1 MGRKILITGA
11 TSGLGKALTL
21 ELLKQGHSV
30 FASGRSRD
38 GLDALLHDC
47 VAQNL
52 LLSGVRVIDVT
63 RPEDFDQ
70 GRRQVSENFRQEDS
84 SRIDTLIVN
93 AAVHLEH
100 AHDYEGRPYAEW
112 PHAEIRER
120 TFAVN
125 YHGALRTVE
134 TFLPLVRKS
143 EDGRILFV
151 NGTLGSF
158 GWHHHDN
165 HGYRKVLGI
174 HNQEYAAS
182 KAALNMAMVHKA
194 RQEPTLFIAS
204 LFPGWLATRIGGKG
218 TPEDGQRPVESAL
231 PFMTKYAAGEID
243 RTRSGQFISRQ
254 GEKSIAW

>member
-11 TSGLGKALTL
+11 TSGLGRALTL
-21 ELLKQGHSV
+21 ELLKLGHRV
-30 FASGRSRD
+30 FASGRTRE
-38 GLDALLHDC
+38 GLDALLRDC
-47 VAQNL
+47 EAQHL
-52 LLSGVRVIDVT
+52 PLTGARVIDVT

-70 GRRQVSENFRQEDS
+70 GRKQVNENFSGDGL

-100 AHDYEGRPYAEW
+100 PHDHEGIPYVEW

-134 TFLPLVRKS
+134 TFLPLVRES
-143 EDGRILFV
+143 ADGRILFV

-158 GWHHHDN
+158 GWHHHEN
-165 HGYRKVLGI
+165 LAYREMLGI
-174 HNQEYAAS
+174 HGPEYAAS

-194 RQEPTLFIAS
+194 RQEPSLFVAS

-218 TPEDGQRPVESAL
+218 TRAQGQRSVETAL

-243 RTRSGQFISRQ
+243 RTRSGQFISWL